1 MRTILLEQ
9 GKTYLNSRAPD
20 LGSRLLNSLVTKSKR
35 FNGMTSVQWGEMQGT
50 PVTDSFLQRGPVGG
64 QARPRRKVFYFLVS
78 QEVGATETQAVELAL
93 RLPVNAYAVTLGCLR
108 VKGPLLEK
116 LKESAVA
123 VREFHPA
130 GGLDS
135 PAGLYQLARLAAF
148 LRREKFDVVHTHD
161 LWTNLM
167 GVLAARMA
175 SVPAIVSS
183 RRDLAHFDWYQ
194 GSRRNWLR
202 RIQNLSGAVLANATP
217 IRDAL
222 IAEDGFAPEKL
233 RVIHNGVDTAKFQ
246 GSRRDR
252 ERLFPGAQDQKL
264 VVLVG
269 NMHTDVKGHPW
280 VIDAAPAV
288 LKAFPRTRFVF
299 AGDGDARPT
308 FEQQAAKLGVQGNF
322 MFLGRRGDIPDV
334 LASCDIALL
343 PSRAEG
349 LPNAVLEY
357 MAAGLPTIA
366 SRVGGN
372 AELVQDGVTGLLVPP
387 EDSAAIAGAVLRLL
401 RDPELSQKMAEHGK
415 KVAVENYSFER
426 LIREVD
432 ALYTELLRR
441 RGRNN

>member
-1 MRTILLEQ
+1 M
-9 GKTYLNSRAPD
+9 
-20 LGSRLLNSLVTKSKR
+20 
-35 FNGMTSVQWGEMQGT
+35 GEMQGV
-50 PVTDSFLQRGPVGG
+50 PVTDSFLQAEPVGAG
-64 QARPRRKVFYFLVS
+64 ARPRRKVFYFLDS
-78 QEVGATETQAVELAL
+78 LEVGGTETQAVELAL
-93 RLPVNAYAVTLGCLR
+93 RLPINVYDVTLGCLR

-116 LKESAVA
+116 LKGSAVA
-123 VREFHPA
+123 IREFHPT

-135 PAGLYQLARLAAF
+135 PRGLYQLARLAAY
-148 LRREKFDVVHTHD
+148 LQREKFDVVHTHD

-167 GVLAARMA
+167 GVVAARMA
-175 SVPAIVSS
+175 GVPAIVSS

-194 GSRRNWLR
+194 GRRRNWLR
-202 RIQNLSGAVLANATP
+202 RIQNLSGVVLANATP

-222 IAEDGFAPEKL
+222 IADDGFAPEKL

-246 GSRRDR
+246 RGRRDR
-252 ERLFPGAQDQKL
+252 ERLFPGLQNQKL

-280 VIDAAPAV
+280 LIEAAPAV
-288 LKAFPRTRFVF
+288 LKEFPQTRFVF
-299 AGDGDARPT
+299 AGDGDSRPA
-308 FEQQAAKLGVQGNF
+308 FEQQAAKLGLQSNF
-322 MFLGRRGDIPDV
+322 MFLGRRSDIPDV
-334 LASCDIALL
+334 LASCDIAVL

-357 MAAGLPTIA
+357 MAAGLPAIA

-372 AELVQDGVTGLLVPP
+372 AELVEDGVTGLLVPP
-387 EDSAAIAGAVLRLL
+387 EDSSAIAAALLRLL
-401 RDPELSQKMAEHGK
+401 RDPELSRKMAENGR

-441 RGRNN
+441 RGREN

>member
-1 MRTILLEQ
+1 M
-9 GKTYLNSRAPD
+9 
-20 LGSRLLNSLVTKSKR
+20 
-35 FNGMTSVQWGEMQGT
+35 GEMQGV
-50 PVTDSFLQRGPVGG
+50 PVTDSFLQAEPVGAG
-64 QARPRRKVFYFLVS
+64 ARPRRKVFYFLDS
-78 QEVGATETQAVELAL
+78 LEVGGTETQAVELAL
-93 RLPVNAYAVTLGCLR
+93 RLPINVYDVTLGCLR

-116 LKESAVA
+116 LKGSAVA
-123 VREFHPA
+123 IREFHPT

-135 PAGLYQLARLAAF
+135 PRGLYQLARLAAY

-167 GVLAARMA
+167 GVVAARMA
-175 SVPAIVSS
+175 GVPAIVSS

-194 GSRRNWLR
+194 GRRRNWLR
-202 RIQNLSGAVLANATP
+202 RIQNLSGVVLANATP

-222 IAEDGFAPEKL
+222 IADDGFAPEKL

-246 GSRRDR
+246 RGRRDR
-252 ERLFPGAQDQKL
+252 ERLFPGLQNQKL

-280 VIDAAPAV
+280 LIEAAPAV
-288 LKAFPRTRFVF
+288 LKEFPQTRFVF
-299 AGDGDARPT
+299 AGDGDSRPA
-308 FEQQAAKLGVQGNF
+308 FEQQAAKLGLQSNF
-322 MFLGRRGDIPDV
+322 MFLGRRSDIPDV
-334 LASCDIALL
+334 LASCDIAVL

-357 MAAGLPTIA
+357 MAAGLPAIA

-372 AELVQDGVTGLLVPP
+372 AELVEDGVTGLLVPP
-387 EDSAAIAGAVLRLL
+387 EDSSAIAAALLRLL
-401 RDPELSQKMAEHGK
+401 RDPELSRKMAENGR

-441 RGRNN
+441 RGREN